1 MKSIES
7 FFSQNPLWP
16 EVCHVL
22 NQLKN
27 QKFDALIVGGAV
39 RDAWMKKIPKDFDVA
54 TNAHPDQVKKIFK
67 HSQFVG
73 KSFGVIH
80 LPFKNGQHI
89 EIATFRKDGTYIDG
103 RRPESVEFTS
113 IEEDAKRRDF
123 TINALYY
130 DFHKK
135 KVIDFFEGIKDI
147 EEKKIRTVGNPEVR
161 FQEDYL
167 RIIRALRFSVTFDFE
182 IEEKTFK
189 TLKNLM
195 PQIVHLSKERV
206 IQELDK
212 IFSNRS
218 VSFLKVS
225 VLFLKT
231 CFLQTFWNELSWENE
246 INQKFWNFK
255 NEKNILHWCLLFSFI
270 VDQKSSNLKEKLKD
284 LLKKS
289 MLSNKKMNQIL
300 AFFNFYE
307 EWMNPKTRIG
317 KRLQLLHIESGQA
330 FFDLTKHIQEN
341 VYSQKMNHEEV
352 LNQYLHT
359 FKQKLPS
366 AFLSGQD
373 LIQLKVEQ
381 GPQMSAL
388 LEVLY
393 HEQLEGRIHSRNEAF
408 GLLKTLKKTTSN

>member
-1 MKSIES
+1 
-7 FFSQNPLWP
+7 
-16 EVCHVL
+16 
-22 NQLKN
+22 
-27 QKFDALIVGGAV
+27 
-39 RDAWMKKIPKDFDVA
+39 MKKIPKDFDVA

-189 TLKNLM
+189 TL
-195 PQIVHLSKERV
+195 
-206 IQELDK
+206 
-212 IFSNRS
+212 
-218 VSFLKVS
+218 
-225 VLFLKT
+225 
-231 CFLQTFWNELSWENE
+231 
-246 INQKFWNFK
+246 
-255 NEKNILHWCLLFSFI
+255 
-270 VDQKSSNLKEKLKD
+270 
-284 LLKKS
+284 
-289 MLSNKKMNQIL
+289 
-300 AFFNFYE
+300 
-307 EWMNPKTRIG
+307 
-317 KRLQLLHIESGQA
+317 
-330 FFDLTKHIQEN
+330 
-341 VYSQKMNHEEV
+341 
-352 LNQYLHT
+352 
-359 FKQKLPS
+359 
-366 AFLSGQD
+366 
-373 LIQLKVEQ
+373 
-381 GPQMSAL
+381 
-388 LEVLY
+388 
-393 HEQLEGRIHSRNEAF
+393 
-408 GLLKTLKKTTSN
+408 